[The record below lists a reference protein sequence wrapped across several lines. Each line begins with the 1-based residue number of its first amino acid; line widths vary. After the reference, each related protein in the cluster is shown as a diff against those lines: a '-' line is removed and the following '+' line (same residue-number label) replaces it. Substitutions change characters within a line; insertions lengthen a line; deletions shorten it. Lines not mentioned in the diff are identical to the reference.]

1 MLLEILSAMLVG
13 MLAAVPIGPV
23 VILVAQKSLKNGR
36 WSGFVTGLGS
46 VFADTL
52 FASLGLF
59 TLSLISTFVSD
70 NEPFIMLVGGFII
83 AIVGYIL
90 YYKGKHQ
97 THREL
102 EVREGPNITHA
113 VQAAVCALSNP
124 GALVFMFALLAVF
137 GLDSDS
143 ISTPVWL
150 VVLALSV
157 GQAVYWFF
165 LSWLV
170 SRISIKPWTLRRVS
184 MISGLIIVAL
194 GAVLSVR
201 GLIMLF

>member
-1 MLLEILSAMLVG
+1 MISEILSAMLVG

-59 TLSLISTFVSD
+59 TLSLISTFISD
-70 NEPFIMLVGGFII
+70 NEPFIMLIGGFII
-83 AIVGYIL
+83 AVVGYVL
-90 YYKGKHQ
+90 FYKGKHQ

-102 EVREGPNITHA
+102 AEREGPNITHA
-113 VQAAVCALSNP
+113 VQAALCALSNP

-137 GLDSDS
+137 GLDAETID
-143 ISTPVWL
+143 TPVWG
-150 VVLALSV
+150 VVAALAF
-157 GQAVYWFF
+157 GQAVYWYF

-170 SRISIKPWTLRRVS
+170 SKISIKPWTLRRVS
-184 MISGLIIVAL
+184 MISGMTIVVL
-194 GAVLSVR
+194 GAILSVR
-201 GLIMLF
+201 GTIMLL